1 MEGLRI
7 YVAVEDLK
15 DFESYVKR
23 KAIVVFGAPDWCV
36 PCQRLHPHVVKLAD
50 KLDIPVID
58 VDVDKAQAIK
68 DTYDIMSV
76 PRVYEFV
83 DGKPVRELKGRTVIA
98 LEKELAA

>member
-1 MEGLRI
+1 M
-7 YVAVEDLK
+7 
-15 DFESYVKR
+15 
-23 KAIVVFGAPDWCV
+23 
-36 PCQRLHPHVVKLAD
+36 VKLAD

-58 VDVDKAQAIK
+58 VDVDKATAIK

-83 DGKPVRELKGRTVIA
+83 EGKPVRELKGRTVIA